1 MFEHVY
7 AELPPH
13 LKAQREQLAG
23 TLGNGHAPAE
33 DADGQASPPMRGQRT
48 TRR

>member
-1 MFEHVY
+1 MFDHVY

-13 LKAQREQLAG
+13 LAEQREQLERALAG
-23 TLGNGHAPAE
+23 AQPA
-33 DADGQASPPMRGQRT
+33 ADDETPSPPMRGQRT